1 MSTDLKLP
9 ADVSSLIIRLSAFP
23 FVAEVALFGSRA
35 RRDNRPDSDFDL
47 LVVLNRAGRVG
58 QRRLKELENE
68 VNNRRAVVIQMLGV
82 EESQLKRRL
91 RSGDIVVFDALV
103 EGIQVYPENG
113 LAPRNRE
120 LAREF
125 SLKAG
130 ASQWM
135 AVVEDS
141 IASSGAGH
149 EILPA
154 SDPLARYFDSYVPVR
169 AHVLAIAA
177 TRSAMWAAFYLSD
190 RRPDRAAALDTMAVE
205 LGWPIASLAE
215 LLGSITNKE
224 EAKARRTTEIA
235 TIYVDRARQLAA
247 EYGVSPARLGHQAV
261 EAYRQIL
268 EKYKSRLDGAK
279 SSNPPFG

>member
-1 MSTDLKLP
+1 MSGNLKLP
-9 ADVSSLIIRLSAFP
+9 ADVSFLITRLSALP

-47 LVVLNRAGRVG
+47 LVILNGAGRVG

-68 VNNRRAVVIQMLGV
+68 MNNRSAVVIQMLGI

-91 RSGDIVVFDALV
+91 RSGDMVVFDALV
-103 EGIQVYPENG
+103 EGIELYPENG
-113 LAPRNRE
+113 VAPRHRE
-120 LAREF
+120 LAGEF

-141 IASSGAGH
+141 IVSSEAGH

-169 AHVLAIAA
+169 AHALAIAA

-190 RRPDRAAALDTMAVE
+190 RWPDRAAALDTMAVE

-215 LLGSITNKE
+215 LLGSLTNEE
-224 EAKARRTTEIA
+224 EAKARRATEIA
-235 TIYVDRARQLAA
+235 TNYVERARQLAA
-247 EYGVSPARLGHQAV
+247 EHGVSPARLGHQAV

-268 EKYKSRLDGAK
+268 EKYQSRLDGAK
-279 SSNPPFG
+279 SSDPPFG